1 MALYC
6 LARRI
11 NTHSFIRLKKK
22 KFGEDPTNH
31 LKSLMTK
38 QIMPLMKAS
47 SLTKKKKKKKKKK
60 LRGIFL
66 GDRPRNL
73 IETILSRTGEEDRII
88 SSKLFN
94 RSKIFFEF

>member
-1 MALYC
+1 MRNISRRIKGKTMALYC

-38 QIMPLMKAS
+38 NIMQFIKAIS
-47 SLTKKKKKKKKKK
+47 QKKKKKKKKKA
-60 LRGIFL
+60 
-66 GDRPRNL
+66 
-73 IETILSRTGEEDRII
+73 
-88 SSKLFN
+88 
-94 RSKIFFEF
+94 